1 MPPHDGSTSDQD
13 ERLCPPGP
21 ERSQRDPEQLVQGS
35 QSTPRSFGVQSQQ
48 LLTERQV
55 FEDEVLPGTESA
67 DHPAEEKPKRHEP
80 QESYRNSPNRALR
93 QVVHFAGVRRF

>member
-1 MPPHDGSTSDQD
+1 MASERPPPNCVAASKPSPMPPHDGSTSDQD

-67 DHPAEEKPKRHEP
+67 DHPAEEKPKRHET
-80 QESYRNSPNRALR
+80 E
-93 QVVHFAGVRRF
+93 